1 SHPCSDAPRWHV
13 LCQRCRVPD
22 EILSAPNSPYQASV
36 LRRTVEL
43 SMSNIGKTVFIAKS
57 KTKY

>member
-1 SHPCSDAPRWHV
+1 M
-13 LCQRCRVPD
+13 PD

-36 LRRTVEL
+36 FRRTVEL